1 MLADQDEPLT
11 WYDEEFDQGWCR
23 FEDHQGRSY
32 WHLLTT
38 DHTEWE
44 PPWLSRRCSVRRA
57 DRGVPAPQLVFF
69 VEVIQHSCVA
79 GEIVVF
85 LCHRSRPAVDV
96 ERAAVRGFRH
106 GRFRLHG
113 GMLDN
118 GFPLAEMDCVWSV
131 PACNGDLMDNASSCD
146 ECLCTEH
153 SYSSGTK
160 GTCSDSTCALEL
172 RPRQCHRIQGVTL
185 NRLFF
190 SAVWESDAFCVAF
203 EFLELIFWSPL

>member
-38 DHTEWE
+38 DHTQWE
-44 PPWLSRRCSVRRA
+44 PPWLSRRSSVRRA

-69 VEVIQHSCVA
+69 VEVIQLSCVA

-131 PACNGDLMDNASSCD
+131 PACNGDLMDNGVASPVMNA
-146 ECLCTEH
+146 
-153 SYSSGTK
+153 
-160 GTCSDSTCALEL
+160 CAPNTATVLEPRVRART
-172 RPRQCHRIQGVTL
+172 RPARWSFAQGSVTG
-185 NRLFF
+185 FK
-190 SAVWESDAFCVAF
+190 E
-203 EFLELIFWSPL
+203 